1 LQKKSISADLM
12 ENLSSQPYNDR
23 TPMLYS
29 QIANKL
35 RSKITE
41 FSGYVSKNLDK
52 TAQRFVSEAL
62 YGIMA
67 SQSVMLTEIGRSLQT
82 RIPLKK
88 TEERFCRQLK
98 KKQIREQIHRQVL
111 GDAGRRITDQTLLIL
126 DLSDLH
132 KKYAEKMEYLA
143 TVRDGS
149 DRGQLVNGYW
159 TTQVIA
165 AELGNN
171 QVLPLYQE
179 LYSQKAPDFKSENE
193 QIIKAIDMVSNS
205 CHNRGIWVIDRGGD
219 RDVLYEHLL
228 KTDAARRF
236 IIRLV
241 GTRHLVYKNRPV
253 RALALAE
260 ACKTPYSDT
269 LIKEIDRTEKVYHI
283 HYGYMPVRL
292 PNHGTQLYMLVVRG
306 MGQKPMMLLTTE
318 PLRRNRK
325 VLYRLLGSY
334 IKRWSIEET
343 IRFIKQT
350 YDMENIRVL
359 KYTRL
364 RNMMA
369 LLLAVFYFL
378 AVVLDTNQKLRIM
391 TGHLLKQA
399 KRVFG
404 IPDFK
409 YYALG
414 DGISALFTRSPGEIN
429 HLLPEKMNPAQLD
442 MGFT

>member
-1 LQKKSISADLM
+1 MQKKSISADLM

-29 QIANKL
+29 LIANKL

-52 TAQRFVSEAL
+52 TAQRFICEAL

-82 RIPLKK
+82 RVSLKK
-88 TEERFCRQLK
+88 TEERFCRQIK
-98 KKQIREQIHRQVL
+98 KKQIWEQVHRQVL
-111 GDAGRRITDQTLLIL
+111 DDAGRRITDQTLLML

-149 DRGQLVNGYW
+149 DDGQLVNGYW

-165 AELGNN
+165 AELGSD
-171 QVLPLYQE
+171 QVVPLYQE
-179 LYSQKAPDFKSENE
+179 LYSQQAPDFRSENE
-193 QIIKAIDMVSNS
+193 QIIQAMDMVGQS
-205 CHNRGIWVIDRGGD
+205 CQNRGIWVIDRGGD

-228 KTDAARRF
+228 KTDPVRRF

-241 GTRHLVYKNRPV
+241 GTRHLIYKNRPTQ
-253 RALALAE
+253 ALSLAE
-260 ACKTPYSDT
+260 QCKTPYSET
-269 LIKEIDRTEKVYHI
+269 LVKEIDGTEKVYHI
-283 HYGYMPVRL
+283 HYGYVPVRL
-292 PNHGTQLYMLVVRG
+292 PDHGSRLYMLVVRG
-306 MGQKPMMLLTTE
+306 MGPKPMMLLTTE

-391 TGHLLKQA
+391 TGHVLKQA

-414 DGISALFTRSPGEIN
+414 DGISAIFARSPGEMN

>member
-1 LQKKSISADLM
+1 MQKKSISADLM

-193 QIIKAIDMVSNS
+193 QIIKAMDMVGDS

-241 GTRHLVYKNRPV
+241 GTRHLVYNNR
-253 RALALAE
+253 A
-260 ACKTPYSDT
+260 K
-269 LIKEIDRTEKVYHI
+269 
-283 HYGYMPVRL
+283 
-292 PNHGTQLYMLVVRG
+292 
-306 MGQKPMMLLTTE
+306 E
-318 PLRRNRK
+318 PLHHC
-325 VLYRLLGSY
+325 YS
-334 IKRWSIEET
+334 
-343 IRFIKQT
+343 
-350 YDMENIRVL
+350 
-359 KYTRL
+359 
-364 RNMMA
+364 
-369 LLLAVFYFL
+369 
-378 AVVLDTNQKLRIM
+378 
-391 TGHLLKQA
+391 
-399 KRVFG
+399 
-404 IPDFK
+404 
-409 YYALG
+409 
-414 DGISALFTRSPGEIN
+414 
-429 HLLPEKMNPAQLD
+429 
-442 MGFT
+442 